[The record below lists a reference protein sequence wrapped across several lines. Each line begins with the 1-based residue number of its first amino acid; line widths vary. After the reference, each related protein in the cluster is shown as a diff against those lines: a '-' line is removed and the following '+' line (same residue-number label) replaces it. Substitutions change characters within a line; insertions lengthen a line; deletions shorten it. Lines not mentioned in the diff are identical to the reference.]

1 MTRRRL
7 GPALAVAIAVTVASA
22 PRVHAHAALEASTP
36 AANSVLESMPASI
49 VLDFDDGV
57 EASVAAIE
65 LVDGEGR
72 PIAVDAPRQ
81 GDDGTIVV
89 AAVADGSALGDG
101 LYAVAWK
108 VTSDDGHVVEGAFA
122 FQVGTAAVGDSDAL
136 LAGLDSPGDDAVDVL
151 YAVARFLSLLGA
163 IVLLGGGWW
172 ASRRGGAL
180 GQWRSTGAVLGA
192 AAVMAVAG
200 SAGALAGFAATVGE
214 GLGGALSVSTG
225 RALLARL
232 VLLTVVAALP
242 RGTRWWCGA
251 SALAVV
257 TFPLAG
263 HPSSLDPWPLWALVD
278 SVHLAAVAAWF
289 GGLAVLATLRRQH
302 LAETSTEMVARRFSL
317 VATVAVPLAVVTGV
331 AQAWRQAG
339 SLDDVSSTAWGR
351 MLLVKVVV
359 VVVILAVAGAARW
372 VVQHEGVMSLR
383 RTMMVEAVAGVAI
396 LGLVAAMVGTSPR
409 PTDAAAPFEATLAAS
424 DVVVSVVVTPA
435 SIGTNEV
442 HIVVSRAGGA
452 LAPIAGLEA
461 RVSLPSAGVPASPVT
476 ITREGPD
483 HFSGTV
489 TFAQAGPWMLDI
501 VVAPDESTETLVTTE
516 VLVGSG

>member
-1 MTRRRL
+1 MTRRRAGSL
-7 GPALAVAIAVTVASA
+7 LAVVMALLAVSA
-22 PRVHAHAALEASTP
+22 PRVDAHAALESSTP
-36 AANSVLESMPASI
+36 AANSVLEAVPASI

-57 EASVAAIE
+57 EPSVAAIE
-65 LVDGEGR
+65 LVDGEGT
-72 PIAVDAPRQ
+72 PIAVDAPRR
-81 GDDGTIVV
+81 GDDDTIVS
-89 AAVADGSALGDG
+89 AAVPESELLGDG
-101 LYAVAWK
+101 LYAVAWR

-122 FQVGTAAVGDSDAL
+122 FQVGTAAAGDSDAL
-136 LAGLDSPGDDAVDVL
+136 LAGLDSSGDDLVDVL

-172 ASRRGGAL
+172 ASRQGGAL
-180 GQWRSTGAVLGA
+180 GQWRSTRLVLRS
-192 AAVMAVAG
+192 AAVVALVG
-200 SAGALAGFAATVGE
+200 SFGALAGFAATVGE

-225 RALLARL
+225 RALLARC
-232 VLLTVVAALP
+232 VLLAVIAALP
-242 RGTRWWCGA
+242 TGTRRWFGA

-257 TFPLAG
+257 SFPLAG

-278 SVHLAAVAAWF
+278 SVHLVAVAAWF

-317 VATVAVPLAVVTGV
+317 IATVAVPLAVITGV

-359 VVVILAVAGAARW
+359 VVIILAIAGAARW
-372 VVQHEGVMSLR
+372 VMQHEGVMSLR
-383 RTMMVEAVAGVAI
+383 RTMLVEAVAGIAI

-424 DVVVSVVVTPA
+424 DVIVSIVVTPA

-461 RVSLPSAGVPASPVT
+461 RVSLPSAEVPASPVT

-483 HFSGTV
+483 HFSGIV
-489 TFAQAGPWMLDI
+489 TFAQAGLWVLDV
-501 VVAPDESTETLVTTE
+501 VVAPDESTETLVSTE
-516 VLVGSG
+516 VLVRGG